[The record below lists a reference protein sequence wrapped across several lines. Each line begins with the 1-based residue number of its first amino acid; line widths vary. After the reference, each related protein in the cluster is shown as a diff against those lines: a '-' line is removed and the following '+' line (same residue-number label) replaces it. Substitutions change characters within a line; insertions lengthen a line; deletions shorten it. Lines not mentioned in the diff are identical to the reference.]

1 MENIIIISDLCK
13 DFKSHKRKAG
23 FGEATKSLF
32 IRKYET
38 TNALKNINL
47 EVKRGEILGLI
58 GPNGAG
64 KSTLIK
70 ILTGVLFPTSGAV
83 DVMGFVPWEERI
95 RYVKHIG
102 VVFGQKSQLWWDIP
116 AADTFELHS
125 ELYDIPKREF
135 AERLNYMVDSLEIGE
150 IIKKPVRQ
158 LSLGERMRCELVLA
172 LLHKP
177 KIVFLD
183 EPTIG
188 LDIIAKDKIRDF
200 IEEFNKRYSTTFII
214 TTHDMSDIEKLCKHV
229 VIVNHGEIVYNGLL
243 ERIKDNFASKKVIDC
258 RFSNMISNKKFS
270 MKGCSI
276 IKKNKYQL
284 ILEVDLK
291 KSKVKNVI
299 DYLITNYKVSWE
311 DIIIEDPPI
320 EEIIKLVY
328 RKKV

>member
-1 MENIIIISDLCK
+1 MENIITIKELCK

-47 EVKRGEILGLI
+47 EVKKGEILGLI

-70 ILTGVLFPTSGAV
+70 ILTGVLFPTSGSV
-83 DVMGFVPWEERI
+83 NVMGFVPWEERI

-135 AERLNYMVDSLEIGE
+135 AARLNYMVDSLEIGE

-258 RFSNMISNKKFS
+258 RFSNMISNKRFS
-270 MKGCSI
+270 MEGCSI